1 MASHPSQPKRLL
13 SNIPEPKKKS
23 GKVGASVN
31 LANAIIGSGIIG
43 ITFAVRESGLILGML
58 LVVFVS
64 FLVGECV
71 CVLPYI
77 LRARCYLK
85 AHGCMT

>member
-1 MASHPSQPKRLL
+1 
-13 SNIPEPKKKS
+13 
-23 GKVGASVN
+23 
-31 LANAIIGSGIIG
+31 
-43 ITFAVRESGLILGML
+43 LILGML